1 MASRR
6 LAATMLLGLLV
17 MPAAAD
23 ATEGRPRPAP
33 EGGYGR
39 LPWQSWI
46 DPAIAP
52 PRPAWQY
59 QQRIIYAF
67 DKPAGDILIRDAGLS
82 RLCRQGQFLQ
92 RINLHY
98 RAFGPDE
105 RPLGVG
111 FGNLSANL
119 VDPQRQRQ
127 PDTAYFFR
135 DQDTGRCEVFSAKLD
150 DLRPYLVG
158 P

>member
-1 MASRR
+1 MLKR
-6 LAATMLLGLLV
+6 LRLPLLLGSLILPV
-17 MPAAAD
+17 IAAD
-23 ATEGRPRPAP
+23 AQERPRPAP

-52 PRPAWQY
+52 PRPTPHY
-59 QQRIIYAF
+59 NQRIIYAF
-67 DKPAGDILIRDAGLS
+67 DRPSAEILKRDAGLS
-82 RLCRQGQFLQ
+82 QLCRRGQFLQ

-98 RAFGPDE
+98 RAFGPGE

-111 FGNLSANL
+111 FGNLTANMH
-119 VDPQRQRQ
+119 DPLHRRQ
-127 PDTAYFFR
+127 PEMVYFFR
-135 DQDTGRCEVFSAKLD
+135 DQDTGRCDVLTARLD
-150 DLRPYLVG
+150 DLRAFFIG